1 MSARSQGSG
10 GDSLTSLLAL
20 AVSIV
25 SSRGICTVALSGTG
39 ISAAAPLVVP
49 SSTSSACTS
58 ATATLAA
65 ARGLSRRSR
74 LGLRGWSRG
83 GRWAG
88 GLICRCMKRDRGMKS
103 TSSTADRVNGYKG
116 GRECA
121 SAREMGLER
130 KRKGR
135 TVEEGERV
143 SCGHRHFDGA
153 LFVGRRLE
161 RAVEE
166 DGGEWGA
173 RGVGWRRGRGSGRA
187 RRLLDEA
194 CVLSESECVCVC
206 SALSCDTGR
215 RLSALWIRTPATR
228 RPGVSSATPPPA
240 VQFLASSQPYKASRR
255 TRGSPTQ
262 NHRCVAPLSSSPSSL
277 LTSLP
282 QPSKASRR

>member
-166 DGGEWGA
+166 DE
-173 RGVGWRRGRGSGRA
+173 GSGVHEA
-187 RRLLDEA
+187 RRLEERERERASEEA
-194 CVLSESECVCVC
+194 GGRGLCSERERVRLL